1 MEICSKFQVDIR
13 LMRRLMEE
21 IKRSICHKIEETRKI
36 LVRDMAGNI
45 SHIVEKT
52 KQHYETRIRHLEFT
66 IEELH
71 K

>member
-1 MEICSKFQVDIR
+1 
-13 LMRRLMEE
+13 MEE

-45 SHIVEKT
+45 SHIVDKT

-66 IEELH
+66 IDELH